1 MIEFCSNKHLL
12 NVIVLQELER
22 LASESEE
29 KKKEK
34 ERKDLLKKEEEEMKF
49 KTKIGRSIYHTVQ
62 VLKSRHIEKSEMFV
76 PGRMAYVIDLG
87 KFCII

>member
-1 MIEFCSNKHLL
+1 M

>member
-1 MIEFCSNKHLL
+1 MGSF
-12 NVIVLQELER
+12 NVMVQELER

-34 ERKDLLKKEEEEMKF
+34 ERKDLLKKEEDEMKF
-49 KTKIGRSIYHTVQ
+49 KTKLGRSIYHTVQ
-62 VLKSRHIEKSEMFV
+62 VLKSRHIERSEMFV

-87 KFCII
+87 NLKIITILG